1 MIMKKN
7 LFVFLLCILIH
18 QVSFAQ
24 TAKYEQISKVATTK
38 QFKVFNQA
46 GNWHILDYNGE
57 DIIAY
62 CYVNSKQLRLIR
74 FDTNFRIKASTK
86 AKIENHVLSIWYTN
100 DVIHLVTRQ
109 GSLYHY
115 AFSAKDFTLQNK
127 TELLQTKGLKGVK
140 TDVLWSPSSKY
151 IGIFLLANKPAT
163 LQVYLY
169 DQDFNRIN
177 FKEMP
182 KEKEIYY
189 YSICDNGEW
198 LWRSLADGQTMH
210 SLTREGYKQYHM
222 KQKNLACASIL
233 ENNDDEIILMAS
245 NVFSFNK
252 KTNEEKIVSSFPDN
266 IFVNNIY
273 WHKSQ
278 NSRILP
284 FYKLYTLPIELK
296 KNYLASPAVAEA
308 VWNHALDGKKYTG
321 KSLPDEI
328 IRRPFF
334 RDAPNRKRYKYVT
347 TFLDGHEGEIWLED
361 AGMVSMDD
369 KYSNP
374 IFIDNILFPL
384 FDTFSFFSKDEKK
397 LYTIN
402 YSYKEGVDEVSWN
415 ARFVEKDKRTQD
427 LGRGSIGLAYL
438 KQVNSF
444 FYKDKL
450 LLWLHGVDQQEIGIV
465 KIE

>member
-1 MIMKKN
+1 MN
-7 LFVFLLCILIH
+7 YIH
-18 QVSFAQ
+18 
-24 TAKYEQISKVATTK
+24 
-38 QFKVFNQA
+38 
-46 GNWHILDYNGE
+46 
-57 DIIAY
+57 
-62 CYVNSKQLRLIR
+62 
-74 FDTNFRIKASTK
+74 
-86 AKIENHVLSIWYTN
+86 
-100 DVIHLVTRQ
+100 
-109 GSLYHY
+109 
-115 AFSAKDFTLQNK
+115 
-127 TELLQTKGLKGVK
+127 
-140 TDVLWSPSSKY
+140 
-151 IGIFLLANKPAT
+151 
-163 LQVYLY
+163 
-169 DQDFNRIN
+169 
-177 FKEMP
+177 
-182 KEKEIYY
+182 
-189 YSICDNGEW
+189 
-198 LWRSLADGQTMH
+198 
-210 SLTREGYKQYHM
+210 
-222 KQKNLACASIL
+222 
-233 ENNDDEIILMAS
+233 
-245 NVFSFNK
+245 SFNK

-284 FYKLYTLPIELK
+284 FYKLYTLPIESK

-347 TFLDGHEGEIWLED
+347 TYLDGHEGEIWLED
-361 AGMVSMDD
+361 AGMVWMDD